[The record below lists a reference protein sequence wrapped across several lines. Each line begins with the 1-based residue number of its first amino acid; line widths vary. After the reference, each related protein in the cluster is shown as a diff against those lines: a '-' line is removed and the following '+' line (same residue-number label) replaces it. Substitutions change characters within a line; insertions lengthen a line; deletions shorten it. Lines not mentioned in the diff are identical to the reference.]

1 MKYLGREFGNVE
13 EIREWSKEGNI
24 SYYRNLAKRFS
35 EAPSMELSVIMSNM
49 ADILIKHFGLTPD
62 EIEALEIA

>member
-1 MKYLGREFGNVE
+1 MKYFGREFNSAE

-24 SYYRNLAKRFS
+24 NYYRNLAKRFS
-35 EAPSMELSVIMSNM
+35 EAPSMELSVIMSDM
-49 ADILIKHFGLTPD
+49 ADILIKTFGLTPD